1 MDEKE
6 LLKNLNARCFELHE
20 KQHAFVSPNANS
32 DFFLYSKNKHKKF
45 TLEAIRLSC
54 LRAARAITA
63 QDARR
68 VERPLF

>member
-1 MDEKE
+1 M
-6 LLKNLNARCFELHE
+6 N
-20 KQHAFVSPNANS
+20 FVSFAQHQNAIIPSKKHVMLNS
-32 DFFLYSKNKHKKF
+32 FLHLAIGACYSKNKHKKF

-54 LRAARAITA
+54 LRATRAITA